1 MLQALEEAGV
11 EFART
16 HRIVMGEFELQ
27 FGLKALEEKRF
38 KDALRH
44 FSSGA
49 TMASPSSIFNLGVC
63 YELGLGTR
71 VDITKVSL

>member
-1 MLQALEEAGV
+1 
-11 EFART
+11 
-16 HRIVMGEFELQ
+16 MGEFELR

-38 KDALRH
+38 KDALKH

-49 TMASPSSIFNLGVC
+49 SLASPSSIFNLGVC

-71 VDITKVSL
+71 VDVTKVKSIIKLEKFFFLIINFIVP